1 MARRKNP
8 NPSTRYR
15 FSVPSQDKV
24 VAEWIA
30 KQSNMSAS
38 IHVMIRAFVRQF
50 GFADAMCVEFGTTR
64 RPVGRPPKGFQD
76 MFDSMGVGPAENQA
90 DSLESPDVRP
100 DTAGG
105 TGTVW
110 STPDVKPKTATKPAK
125 AEPPVQAPKAP
136 ESKPA
141 ERPEPVDEPD
151 DGMELPGTPPEEAP
165 EDYRSQ
171 LAGIFGGA
179 PVKRESVSLEMPD

>member
-15 FSVPSQDKV
+15 FSIPSQDRV
-24 VAEWIA
+24 VADWIA
-30 KQSNMSAS
+30 KQSNLSSS

-76 MFDSMGVGPAENQA
+76 MFDSMDVGPVEGM
-90 DSLESPDVRP
+90 EPPDVRP

-105 TGTVW
+105 TGAAW

-125 AEPPVQAPKAP
+125 AEPPVQVPKATEP
-136 ESKPA
+136 KPA
-141 ERPEPVDEPD
+141 ERPEPVDGPD
-151 DGMELPGTPPEEAP
+151 DGMELPGSGPEEAP

-171 LAGIFGGA
+171 LAGIFGGGTRHQEA
-179 PVKRESVSLEMPD
+179 VPLEMPD